1 MSCQPFYTILKC
13 HCLNLSA
20 NKTTHTKQK
29 SALLGKIKHAPKPKL
44 HASHVHVQTEAKII
58 KHENTTNSHTYNRQ
72 QLLSQIQ
79 PIMYRVVSL
88 PR

>member
-1 MSCQPFYTILKC
+1 MPLFKFKC
-13 HCLNLSA
+13 
-20 NKTTHTKQK
+20 KQNNSYK
-29 SALLGKIKHAPKPKL
+29 AKKCITWKIKHAPKLKL